1 MSASGGGVRD
11 IYLTG
16 ELGQRQLREVLVS
29 IFVGLSI
36 APQTQPIWI
45 CSPWI
50 SDFQILDDPSLPLKH
65 VSNQWTK
72 PTVSFSD
79 AIAAVAN
86 HCGAK
91 FKIVVRGDTD
101 TEKFSN
107 QQFLNQLRAKL
118 LEPELVE
125 VAVFDSLHIKGLV
138 TSALMLE
145 GSMNFTFSGTNKNDE
160 KVSLVADLKRVSR
173 ARLEVE
179 DRYLN
184 LMMPL

>member
-1 MSASGGGVRD
+1 MSDPVSGVRD

-16 ELGQRQLREVLVS
+16 ELGQRQLREVLVG
-29 IFVGLSI
+29 IFVGLSMS
-36 APQTQPIWI
+36 PQTQPIWI

-50 SDFQILDDPSLPLKH
+50 SDFEILDDPSLPLKH
-65 VSNQWTK
+65 VSSHWAK
-72 PTVSFSD
+72 PTISFSD
-79 AIAAVAN
+79 AIAAVIN
-86 HCGAK
+86 DCGAK

-118 LEPELVE
+118 IEPELVD
-125 VAVFDSLHIKGLV
+125 VAEFDNLHIKGLV
-138 TSALMLE
+138 TSALMME

-173 ARLEVE
+173 ARLEIE
-179 DRYLN
+179 NKYLH
-184 LMMPL
+184 LMKPL